1 MVKFLR
7 SKRVDVRNL
16 IIYCVLT
23 VVLFLVSVMDT
34 NMEIGEDKRFEVLLA
49 VILRFQVANMY

>member
-7 SKRVDVRNL
+7 SKRVDVHNL
-16 IIYCVLT
+16 IVIFRICVLN

-34 NMEIGEDKRFEVLLA
+34 NMELEGIRD
-49 VILRFQVANMY
+49 LRFS